1 METVLQ
7 VVTVHTHR
15 TVSRSPF
22 AGPLRTCGVRTHRGE
37 VKAEHIM
44 FSIGSYLSSVRS
56 REGIRDGSIARQR
69 ASLESIGRCLRTR
82 SIYALYIRSRRS
94 ATVTSRPFRITGRD
108 EMVMAARVVVRV
120 AVVRL
125 RAKETVEMVRAA
137 TRRGW

>member
-15 TVSRSPF
+15 TVSGCLF

-37 VKAEHIM
+37 VNAEHIM
-44 FSIGSYLSSVRS
+44 FSIGSYLSSVSS

-82 SIYALYIRSRRS
+82 SIYVLYIYVLVDQPQSNS
-94 ATVTSRPFRITGRD
+94 P
-108 EMVMAARVVVRV
+108 V
-120 AVVRL
+120 AL
-125 RAKETVEMVRAA
+125 AL
-137 TRRGW
+137 